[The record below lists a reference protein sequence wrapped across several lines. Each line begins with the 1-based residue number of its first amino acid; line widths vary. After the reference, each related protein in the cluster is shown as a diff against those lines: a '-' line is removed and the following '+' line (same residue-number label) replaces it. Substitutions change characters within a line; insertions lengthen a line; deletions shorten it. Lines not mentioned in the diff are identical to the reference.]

1 MKEIFIA
8 RQPIIDRTGHIHGY
22 ELLFRHNFKNNAVP
36 IACNTTATS
45 RVLVNALNNFGTKS
59 LLGDHFGFVNI
70 DHSFMDTSLFRTIPA
85 KQFVLEILE
94 NSLVSESFISKIVEL
109 KSEGFTFA
117 LDDMDLSEE
126 MICRFEPIF
135 PYLSYVKIDLFST
148 TKEIITEKIGIF
160 KGFKNISLLA
170 EKVESIEDFEY
181 YKEMG
186 FSYFQGYFYEKPTM
200 FSGKKFD
207 PTRKTL
213 LEFSALLDT
222 DSDINELESKLIS
235 CPHMV
240 VNLLRYINSVGMGM
254 REPIRSLRHG
264 LMLLGRQC
272 LKQWVLLFL
281 YANATGSIFSEPILI
296 SALFRGHM
304 MQLLSSKICSSTKQ
318 DQAFM
323 IGMLSLF
330 DALLGLPLK
339 EILKDI
345 DFHTNVKTALLQRE
359 GTLGKILDLTIAV
372 DEENFSN
379 ITIYLDFLNLDEDML
394 AALTT
399 ESYNWA
405 NNFYAE
411 HMAYDVQTEE
421 KNQKNG

>member
-8 RQPIIDRTGHIHGY
+8 RQPIIDSSGHIHGY
-22 ELLFRHNFKNNAVP
+22 ELLFRQNFNNNAGS
-36 IACNTTATS
+36 ITCNTTATS
-45 RVLVNALNNFGTKS
+45 RVLVNALNNFGTKL
-59 LLGDHFGFVNI
+59 LLGNHLGFINI
-70 DHSFMDTSLFRTIPA
+70 DHSFMDTELFNTIPA

-94 NSLVSESFISKIVEL
+94 NSLVSDVFISKILEL
-109 KSEGFTFA
+109 KRKGFTFA

-126 MICRFEPIF
+126 MISRFEPVF
-135 PYLSYVKIDLFST
+135 PYLSYVKIDLFSA

-160 KGFKNISLLA
+160 KRYKNISLLA
-170 EKVESIEDFEY
+170 EKVELMEDFEY

-186 FSYFQGYFYEKPTM
+186 FSYFQGYFYEKPTV

-213 LEFSALLDT
+213 FEFSALLDT
-222 DSDINELESKLIS
+222 DADINVLESKLIS

-254 REPIRSLRHG
+254 RAPIRSLRHG
-264 LMLLGRQC
+264 LTLLGRQC
-272 LKQWVLLFL
+272 LKQWILLFL
-281 YANATGSIFSEPILI
+281 YANATGSILSEPILL

-304 MQLLSSKICSSTKQ
+304 MRLISSKVCPTANQ

-330 DALLGLPLK
+330 DSLLGQPLE

-345 DFHTNVKTALLQRE
+345 AFHPNVKATLLHRE
-359 GTLGKILDLTIAV
+359 GVWGKILDLTIAL

-379 ITIYLDFLNLDEDML
+379 IPKILKDINLDEDML
-394 AALTT
+394 ATITT

-405 NNFYAE
+405 NDFYAE
-411 HMAYDVQTEE
+411 HMAADVQFEE
-421 KNQKNG
+421 KS